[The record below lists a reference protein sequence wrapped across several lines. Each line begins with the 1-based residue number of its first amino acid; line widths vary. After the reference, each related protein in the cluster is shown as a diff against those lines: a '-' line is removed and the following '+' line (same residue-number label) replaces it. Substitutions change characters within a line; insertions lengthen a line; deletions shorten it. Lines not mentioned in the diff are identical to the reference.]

1 MRTEEDTFDAVL
13 RILHRWDGTP
23 ADESEKYRVEDG
35 KLVLRAGLRSYLL
48 EAARKELREIGQY
61 LTLRDVIW
69 QSFWHRNERG
79 VLKPYWRLRHRQSFH
94 DGVCLAQLLVAVRQT
109 LNEKACARL

>member
-1 MRTEEDTFDAVL
+1 
-13 RILHRWDGTP
+13 
-23 ADESEKYRVEDG
+23 
-35 KLVLRAGLRSYLL
+35 LL
-48 EAARKELREIGQY
+48 EAAQTELQEIGQY

-109 LNEKACARL
+109 LNDKKADLPPHPQKVLRIATAIADDSSYIANLLGIQYKPGTGLAG